1 MAAASLD
8 PSCLKSLK
16 ARQRVGAGMGLLAAL
31 GDLSLQVMAS
41 LGYAGLFLLMTA
53 ESMVLPVPSEAV
65 LPFAGFLASDGR
77 MSLALAFLVSLAGT
91 LAGSLL
97 SYAMGAYGVRPLL
110 ERWGKYVLVTPHH
123 LETTHRF
130 FERRGGSLTIFLA
143 RFVPVVRHLI
153 SIPAGSARMP
163 LARFALAT
171 ALGGGLWDLFLLYVG
186 WLLGRN
192 WETVT
197 SLVDAWKWAILAVAL
212 AGAAAAAWIAWRRRR
227 RDADAPPAEAGLAPG
242 R

>member
-1 MAAASLD
+1 MVGQPL
-8 PSCLKSLK
+8 
-16 ARQRVGAGMGLLAAL
+16 ARAMGLLAAL
-31 GDLSLQVMAS
+31 GDLSLQIMAS

-53 ESMVLPVPSEAV
+53 ESMVLPIPSEAV

-77 MSLALAFLVSLAGT
+77 MSLAVAFAVSLAGT

-110 ERWGKYVLVTPHH
+110 ERWGKYVFVTPHH
-123 LETTHRF
+123 LDVTHAF
-130 FERRGGSLTIFLA
+130 FERKGGAWTIFLA

-163 LARFALAT
+163 LGRFALAT
-171 ALGGGLWDLFLLYVG
+171 AIGGGLWDFFLLYVG
-186 WLLGRN
+186 YLLGKN

-197 SLVDAWKWAILAVAL
+197 SLVDRWKWAILAVAL
-212 AGAAAAAWIAWRRRR
+212 LGAALAAWLAWQRRKRNG
-227 RDADAPPAEAGLAPG
+227 DATAAPELETAPG